1 MIFISN
7 IYTAFFMTD
16 DLIIYCVFGVVAI
29 LCVLAFSL
37 KLERLV
43 QIIVWNYVLWVLC
56 FSLWIC
62 FDLMIWP
69 GQDSQI
75 LQFLYDAKIWILLL
89 VYWILFFFFV
99 YRRSKI
105 RIDFSSDPLVYKPL
119 YLLFWPLTVISIVIT
134 MWTIALWL
142 DAFSLGS
149 LASVSTYTK
158 NIYLQKVILNFP
170 YIIFIYSI
178 LSLLVIA
185 DLKVKLNVSISKDS

>member
-7 IYTAFFMTD
+7 IYSGFFMTD
-16 DLIIYCVFGVVAI
+16 DLIIYCVFWVVAI

-56 FSLWIC
+56 FSLWVSL
-62 FDLMIWP
+62 DLMIWP
-69 GQDSQI
+69 NTDSQV
-75 LQFLYDAKIWILLL
+75 LQFFYDAKVWVLLL
-89 VYWILFFFFV
+89 VYSLLFFFFV

-119 YLLFWPLTVISIVIT
+119 YLLLWPLTVISMVVTI
-134 MWTIALWL
+134 WTIMLWL
-142 DAFSLGS
+142 DAFSFGS
-149 LASVSTYTK
+149 LSSISIYTQ
-158 NIYLQKVILNFP
+158 NPYLQKIVLNFP
-170 YIIFIYSI
+170 YIIFIYSV